1 MFTLDEARE
10 YFKGD
15 RYATELT
22 GIVIDEIGEGYAKV
36 SCKVTPDHLNARGV
50 VMGGVLFTMAD
61 FAFAVAANCGSQE
74 VVSLQDQ
81 ISYLSPAKG
90 DILYAEAKCIKGGR
104 STCLY
109 EVIVTDS
116 SGRKAA
122 YATVSGFVVGAR
134 D

>member
-22 GIVIDEIGEGYAKV
+22 GIVIDEVGDGYAKV
-36 SCKVTPDHLNARGV
+36 SCRVTPGHLNARGV

-74 VVSLQDQ
+74 VVSLQDN
-81 ISYLSPAKG
+81 ISYLSPVKG
-90 DILYAEAKCIKGGR
+90 GVMTAEAKCIKSGR

-109 EVIVTDS
+109 EVTVTDE

-122 YATVSGFVVGAR
+122 YVTVSGFVVGAR
-134 D
+134 E

>member
-22 GIVIDEIGEGYAKV
+22 GIVIDEAGDGYARV
-36 SCKVTPDHLNARGV
+36 SCRVTPEHLNARGV

-81 ISYLSPAKG
+81 ISYLSPVKG
-90 DILYAEAKCIKGGR
+90 GVLTAEAKCIKSGR

-109 EVIVTDS
+109 EVTVTGDS
-116 SGRKAA
+116 GKKAA
-122 YATVSGFVVGAR
+122 YVTVSGFVVGAR
-134 D
+134 E